1 MLISPDPFPCRPLSG
16 LESTLVLQLS
26 RAGFAQQKTS
36 SANLIAFPIR
46 VVMDDTLGVRHCV
59 TMVRKSQPI
68 SDSESSESEWEP
80 LKSVEESQMTEPL
93 LCNRLDESAV
103 TALQQISPESDLHQ
117 YISQTC

>member
-1 MLISPDPFPCRPLSG
+1 MSSVSITRRRPLSG
-16 LESTLVLQLS
+16 LESTPVLQLF

-59 TMVRKSQPI
+59 TMVRKSQPT

-80 LKSVEESQMTEPL
+80 LTSAESQGTEPL
-93 LCNRLDESAV
+93 LCNRLAESAV
-103 TALQQISPESDLHQ
+103 TALQQISPECDLHQ
-117 YISQTC
+117 FISHTC